1 MTTIKVADIDI
12 VYLSYDEPNC
22 ESNWQ
27 HLLSICP
34 RAQRVHGVK
43 GSDAAHK
50 ACADITEGTHMITVD
65 GDNHVDPKFL
75 DQIWSFNNTWDLEHS
90 VLSFPSRNAVNGLCY
105 GNGGIKI
112 WPRAVVH
119 AMQTHEAV
127 TSETQGA
134 SVDFCW
140 VLDYV
145 LMPGVWSQALINHT
159 EHQAWRAGFREGV
172 KLSLVNGSLIRDP
185 EQWRASMAKN
195 NLDRL
200 LTWLQVGL
208 DEDNGAW
215 AILGARQGLHRC
227 LLTDWDH
234 TRVQDFDYL
243 DSLWE
248 REVEGMTW
256 PKLWDMMRDT
266 GAELKDQ
273 LALALEPEPF
283 TAAQSEWFKSV
294 FRHPE
299 RLEPRRLR
307 S

>member
-27 HLLSICP
+27 HLLDLCP
-34 RAQRVHGVK
+34 RAQRIHGVK

-50 ACADITEGTHMITVD
+50 ACAELATGTHMITVD
-65 GDNHVDPKFL
+65 GDNQIDPRFL
-75 DQIWSFNNTWDLEHS
+75 TQSWSFDSTWDLEHS

-112 WPRAVVH
+112 WPRAVVEN
-119 AMQTHEAV
+119 MQTHESV
-127 TSETQGA
+127 TVGDQGA

-145 LMPGVWSQALINHT
+145 LMPGVWSRALINHT
-159 EHQAWRAGFREGV
+159 PHQAWRAGFREGV
-172 KLSLVNGSLIRDP
+172 KLSLVDGERIQDH
-185 EQWRASMAKN
+185 EQWRATMVKN
-195 NLDRL
+195 NMDRL
-200 LTWLQVGL
+200 LTWLQVGM
-208 DEDNGAW
+208 DQANGAW
-215 AILGARQGLHRC
+215 AILGARQGLHRAM
-227 LLTDWDH
+227 LTDWDH
-234 TRVQDFDYL
+234 TQVQDFDLL
-243 DSLWE
+243 DSIWE
-248 REVEGMTW
+248 REIDTLNTITGYTQDLGVE
-256 PKLWDMMRDT
+256 LRNR
-266 GAELKDQ
+266 LR
-273 LALALEPEPF
+273 LAVEPDAFSP
-283 TAAQSEWFKSV
+283 AQSEWFKSV

>member
-1 MTTIKVADIDI
+1 MTTFTVQDIDI
-12 VYLSYDEPNC
+12 IYLSYDEPNC
-22 ESNWQ
+22 EQNWQ
-27 HLLSICP
+27 HLLGICP

-50 ACADITEGTHMITVD
+50 ACADIATGTHMITID
-65 GDNHVDPKFL
+65 GDNQIDPKFL
-75 DQIWSFNNTWDLEHS
+75 DQSWTFDNTWDIDNS

-112 WPRAVVH
+112 WPRRVVH

-127 TSETQGA
+127 DSKIQGA

-172 KLSLVNGSLIRDP
+172 KLALVNGSLIRDRQ
-185 EQWRASMAKN
+185 QWRASIAKN

-208 DEDNGAW
+208 DEANGAW
-215 AILGARQGLHRC
+215 AILGARQGLYRC

-234 TRVQDFDYL
+234 TQVQDFDYL
-243 DSLWE
+243 DTIWE
-248 REVEGMTW
+248 RETESLD
-256 PKLWDMMRDT
+256 PIT
-266 GAELKDQ
+266 GYTQDLGLELRNRLQ
-273 LALALEPEPF
+273 LAIEPEPF
-283 TAAQSEWFKSV
+283 TAAQSTWFKSV
-294 FRHPE
+294 FRHPHYP
-299 RLEPRRLR
+299 EPRRLR
-307 S
+307 

>member
-22 ESNWQ
+22 ESNWA
-27 HLLSICP
+27 HLLDLCP

-50 ACADITEGTHMITVD
+50 ACAEITSGTHMITVD
-65 GDNHVDPKFL
+65 GDNRIDPAFL
-75 DQIWSFNNTWDLEHS
+75 EQTWHFDSSWDLSSS
-90 VLSFPSRNAVNGLCY
+90 VLSFPSENAVNGLCY

-112 WPRAVVH
+112 WPRAVVES
-119 AMQTHEAV
+119 MQTHESVVSAD
-127 TSETQGA
+127 QGA

-159 EHQAWRAGFREGV
+159 PHQAWRAGFREGV
-172 KLSLVNGSLIRDP
+172 KLSLVDGQRIRDP
-185 EQWRASMAKN
+185 QQWRASIAKN
-195 NLDRL
+195 NLNRL
-200 LTWLQVGL
+200 ITWLQVGL
-208 DEDNGAW
+208 DQHNGFYSVM
-215 AILGARQGLHRC
+215 GARQGLRRC

-234 TRVQDFDYL
+234 TQVQDFDLL
-243 DSLWE
+243 DTIWE
-248 REVEGMTW
+248 REGEGMNW
-256 PKLWDMMRDT
+256 SKLWEIMRDT

-273 LALALEPEPF
+273 LALPIEPEPF
-283 TAAQSEWFKSV
+283 SPAQSTWFKSV
-294 FRHPE
+294 FAHPN
-299 RLEPRRLR
+299 RTEPRRLR